1 MIGLSV
7 FHIHNQSLKMSNS
20 EKLCV
25 QWNEFQSV
33 IGSAFADLR
42 EDKDFTDVTLACED
56 GKQIEVHKLVL
67 VSSSPFFKDLL
78 KKAKHPHPL
87 IYMKGVK
94 TENLMAML
102 EFFYFGEANVY
113 QENFDAFLA
122 LADELRLKGLNGP
135 VPGNQYEDMGNRRP
149 SRQGHRPE
157 DTEKR
162 RPSGQYSDQRIAEKS
177 LSGLKSSKTFVR
189 DGEKQSR
196 SLSENYALALNEGDR
211 LKQLNDEIETMIT
224 STQQDVIR
232 NGQYCGKLWACKVC
246 GKEGLRTTIRNHV
259 EAKHITGVSHTC
271 RICGKV
277 VKTKNTLA
285 WHMSRIHRK

>member
-1 MIGLSV
+1 
-7 FHIHNQSLKMSNS
+7 MSNS
-20 EKLCV
+20 EKLCL

-33 IGSAFADLR
+33 IGSGFADLR

-78 KKAKHPHPL
+78 KRNKHPHPL

-135 VPGNQYEDMGNRRP
+135 VQGNQYEDMGNRTP

-157 DTEKR
+157 DTDNR
-162 RPSGQYSDQRIAEKS
+162 GPSSQYSDQRIAEKS
-177 LSGLKSSKTFVR
+177 LSRLKSSKTFVR

-259 EAKHITGVSHTC
+259 EAKHITG
-271 RICGKV
+271 
-277 VKTKNTLA
+277 
-285 WHMSRIHRK
+285 HMC

>member
-1 MIGLSV
+1 
-7 FHIHNQSLKMSNS
+7 MSNS

-42 EDKDFTDVTLACED
+42 EDKDFTDVTLVCED

-78 KKAKHPHPL
+78 KRNKHPHPL
-87 IYMKGVK
+87 INIRGVK
-94 TENLMAML
+94 IENLMAML

-113 QENFDAFLA
+113 QENFDTFLA

-135 VPGNQYEDMGNRRP
+135 VPGKQYEDTGNRRLG
-149 SRQGHRPE
+149 RQGQQPE
-157 DTEKR
+157 DTENR
-162 RPSGQYSDQRIAEKS
+162 RQGGQYSGQRIVEKS
-177 LSGLKSSKTFVR
+177 LSSLNSSNTFAR
-189 DGEKQSR
+189 AGEERPSR
-196 SLSENYALALNEGDR
+196 SLPQNYALALNDDDH
-211 LKQLNDEIETMIT
+211 LKQLNDEIDTMIT
-224 STQQDVIR
+224 STQQDVTSK
-232 NGQYCGKLWACKVC
+232 NGQYYGKLWLCKVC

-259 EAKHITGVSHTC
+259 EAKHITGVTHTC
-271 RICGKV
+271 KICGKV

>member
-1 MIGLSV
+1 MISRSV
-7 FHIHNQSLKMSNS
+7 FHVHIQSLKMTNS
-20 EKLCV
+20 EKLCI

-42 EDKDFTDVTLACED
+42 EDKDFTNVTLVCED

-78 KKAKHPHPL
+78 KRNKHPHPL

-94 TENLMAML
+94 TENLMPML

-113 QENFDAFLA
+113 QENFDTFLA

-135 VPGNQYEDMGNRRP
+135 VPGNQYEDTGSRR
-149 SRQGHRPE
+149 SSSQGHRPE
-157 DTEKR
+157 DTENKK
-162 RPSGQYSDQRIAEKS
+162 PSSQYSDQRIAEKS
-177 LSGLKSSKTFVR
+177 LSSLKSSKTFER
-189 DGEKQSR
+189 HGQKQS
-196 SLSENYALALNEGDR
+196 SSSSENYALALNEGDR

-224 STQQDVIR
+224 STQQDVMK

-259 EAKHITGVSHTC
+259 EAKHITGVTHTC
-271 RICGKV
+271 KICGKV
-277 VKTKNTLA
+277 LKTKNTLA
-285 WHMSRIHRK
+285 WHMSRIHCK